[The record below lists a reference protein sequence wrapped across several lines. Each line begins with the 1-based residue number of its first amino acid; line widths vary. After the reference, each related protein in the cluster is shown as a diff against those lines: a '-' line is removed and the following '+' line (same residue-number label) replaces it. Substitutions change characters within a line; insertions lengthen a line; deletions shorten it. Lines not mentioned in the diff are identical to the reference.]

1 MTPDTIRVDETS
13 FKVPDTAET
22 TSTLQ
27 LGEKVKRE

>member
-1 MTPDTIRVDETS
+1 MTPDTSRVDEAS
-13 FKVPDTAET
+13 FKVPDTTET